1 MFSKGSEKI
10 ATALLDNKI
19 IDSDNYDICRYGINQ
34 CITTLFNFVTTLIIG
49 LIYGMVLEAI
59 FFTIAYIPVRIYAG
73 GYHAKTPVG
82 CWLFS
87 AVILV
92 IVLLAIKKFT
102 ISLLVSVLLL
112 IASGSLVCIL
122 SPVEDANKPLDEIEM
137 RVYKKRTLI
146 MIISEA
152 IILIIFL
159 ILKWQRIA
167 LCAIMAWVILSI
179 MLIMGKL
186 KNYLRKNANGGR
198 YGGV

>member
-10 ATALLDNKI
+10 AATLLDNKI

-59 FFTIAYIPVRIYAG
+59 IFTIAYIPIRIYAG

-87 AVILV
+87 AVILA
-92 IVLLAIKKFT
+92 IVLLVMKEFT
-102 ISLLVSVLLL
+102 FSLLVSVLLL

-122 SPVEDANKPLDEIEM
+122 SPVEDANKPLDEIEI

-146 MIISEA
+146 MMISEA

-159 ILKWQRIA
+159 FFKWHRVTIS
-167 LCAIMAWVILSI
+167 AIMAWVIISI
-179 MLIMGKL
+179 MLIMGKI
-186 KNYLRKNANGGR
+186 KNHLRK
-198 YGGV
+198 

>member
-10 ATALLDNKI
+10 ANALLDNRI

-59 FFTIAYIPVRIYAG
+59 IFTIAYIPIRIYAG

-82 CWLFS
+82 CWMFS
-87 AVILV
+87 AVILTL
-92 IVLLAIKKFT
+92 VLLVMKEIKF
-102 ISLLVSVLLL
+102 SLLVSVLLL
-112 IASGSLVCIL
+112 IASGSFVCIL

-137 RVYKKRTLI
+137 KVYKKRTLI
-146 MIISEA
+146 MMISEA

-159 ILKWQRIA
+159 FFKWRRVTIS
-167 LCAIMAWVILSI
+167 AIMAWVILSI
-179 MLIMGKL
+179 MLIMGKI
-186 KNYLRKNANGGR
+186 KNHLRK
-198 YGGV
+198 

>member
-10 ATALLDNKI
+10 ANALLDNKI

-34 CITTLFNFVTTLIIG
+34 CITTLFNFVTTLIIS

-59 FFTIAYIPVRIYAG
+59 IFTIAYIPIRVYAG

-82 CWLFS
+82 CWMFS
-87 AVILV
+87 VVILAL
-92 IVLLAIKKFT
+92 VLLVMKGINF
-102 ISLLVSVLLL
+102 SLLVSVLLL

-137 RVYKKRTLI
+137 KVYKKRTLI
-146 MIISEA
+146 MMISEA

-159 ILKWQRIA
+159 FFKWRRVTIS
-167 LCAIMAWVILSI
+167 AIMAWVVLSI
-179 MLIMGKL
+179 MLIMGKI
-186 KNYLRKNANGGR
+186 KNYLRKSNKR
-198 YGGV
+198 KSYGI